1 MTDEA
6 LQRRIV
12 EATRKVRELERI
24 QELRAEV
31 SDMEAD
37 PSTNKDELANV
48 KEKLGSLE
56 FDLILEE
63 SVFVTTGNGTT
74 PITMPPYI
82 GHFTIPKDG
91 PLPEVPYEYPV
102 PMPVYTMPLVPY
114 CAEVRTGDPLP
125 VGSTVTVS
133 PPKHEVD
140 KVFWHPV

>member
-1 MTDEA
+1 MTDDA
-6 LQRRIV
+6 LQSRIV

-48 KEKLGSLE
+48 KEKLMSLE

-63 SVFVTTGNGTT
+63 STVITTGNGTT

-82 GHFTIPKDG
+82 GHFTIPVDG
-91 PLPEVPYEYPV
+91 PGIPPYEYPA
-102 PMPVYTMPLVPY
+102 PMPAYTMPLVPY
-114 CAEVRTGDPLP
+114 CAEVTTGDQLIPT
-125 VGSTVTVS
+125 GTVTVS
-133 PPKHEVD
+133 PRNYEVD
-140 KVFWHPV
+140 PLFYHPV